1 MQDIRTR
8 QLSLGGAGMRGV
20 VGPGLTPAAA
30 CDFAAAFAT
39 LDPQGPVLVGVD
51 PRVSSEMLRCA
62 VVSSLTGSGCEN
74 LTKAPKQLIIL

>member
-1 MQDIRTR
+1 
-8 QLSLGGAGMRGV
+8 MRGV

-51 PRVSSEMLRCA
+51 PRAPRRCSA
-62 VVSSLTGSGCEN
+62 
-74 LTKAPKQLIIL
+74 ARWFPA